1 MYLYDYKLFSF
12 CQINDVLF
20 CSVPVKKKKKRV
32 VCRQKANAVK
42 PEGSI
47 INAFTFQI
55 FQDFHVVLLKIFGSE
70 F

>member
-1 MYLYDYKLFSF
+1 MYLYDYKLCSF

-20 CSVPVKKKKKRV
+20 CSVPVKKKV
-32 VCRQKANAVK
+32 VCRQRPNAVK

-55 FQDFHVVLLKIFGSE
+55 FQDFHVVLLKNFGSE